1 MASLLE
7 KVGVFPGFQGRPPRP
22 VDKDRTQYLLGVS
35 TLLVGVFCFTGA
47 NSLLT
52 TWLIIQAGNFSFPSA
67 AIGLLTSLYFCGFI
81 AGCLFGG
88 KLVARVGHIRSF
100 AGFAALATIV
110 TLLHSVFADAFFW
123 IALRCISG
131 FSHAMLQMTA
141 ESWLNAVSSN
151 ETRSRTFSIYRIVDL
166 TSVTIA
172 QFGIMLGDENGGYL
186 VFALIAISICLSLL
200 PLTLSGSTGPAQITN
215 TKIDVRKLF
224 AMAPMAAAAALG
236 FGFVSGGFWGLAPV
250 FLGAFNY
257 GTDTVAI
264 FLGIAIVGGAI
275 SQYPIGRLSD
285 HVDRR
290 LVMMGCAAFAIMAAL
305 LLTFGAET
313 RSLLLLGAILFGA
326 AFMPLYALA
335 VSHANDSADAEN
347 FVSVAGALLLCFGVG
362 AVLGPVVFSTAM
374 GIFGNDIL
382 FVGISLVLLCLIGF
396 GIWRRIEKAARSE
409 EQKDEFVFLS
419 QTSQATPEALHL
431 DPRAEDYVEADEG
444 AARDQSDEVTP
455 SPA

>member
-1 MASLLE
+1 MASVLQ
-7 KVGVFPGFQGRPPRP
+7 KSGIFHGFRRQSAGS
-22 VDKDRTQYLLGVS
+22 VDEARAQYLLGVT

-52 TWLIIQAGNFSFPSA
+52 TWLIIQAGNFSFPAA

-110 TLLHSVFADAFFW
+110 TLLHSVVADAVFW
-123 IALRCISG
+123 IALRFISG

-172 QFGIMLGDENGGYL
+172 QFGIMLGDQNGGYL
-186 VFALIAISICLSLL
+186 VFALIAVSICLSLL

-215 TKIDVRKLF
+215 AKIDVRKLF

-250 FLGAFNY
+250 FLGTFDY

-264 FLGIAIVGGAI
+264 FLGIAIVGGAL
-275 SQYPIGRLSD
+275 SQWPIGRLSD
-285 HVDRR
+285 RIDRR
-290 LVMMGCAAFAIMAAL
+290 LVMMFCAATAIAAAM
-305 LLTFGAET
+305 LLTFGAEM
-313 RSLLLLGAILFGA
+313 RPFLLAGAFLFGA
-326 AFMPLYALA
+326 SFMPLYALA
-335 VSHANDSADAEN
+335 VSHANDSADAQS

-374 GIFGNDIL
+374 GLFGGGTL
-382 FVGISLVLLCLIGF
+382 FIGIALVLLCLIAF
-396 GIWRRIEKAARSE
+396 GVWRRYAKATLSE
-409 EQKDEFVFLS
+409 DEKDEFVFLA
-419 QTSQATPEALHL
+419 QASQATPEALHL
-431 DPRAEDYVEADEG
+431 DPRAEEYTESGEATANETNDE
-444 AARDQSDEVTP
+444 P
-455 SPA
+455 IPASA